1 LSILNEG
8 GMKKRLLA
16 LVMGA
21 VVLALPALAS
31 ADTVKVGNL
40 EKKPLKYS
48 VRCGSGDWM
57 LDTLNPLQ
65 NKNWTCKNS
74 EVSLQI
80 GTTNSDGSV
89 TEKTIALRDG
99 ITYALVKPGNT
110 DDYTAY
116 DTNLMVVVVNAST
129 RKLTFT
135 RSCSRVA
142 STPMTVAAKD
152 YSWVYAGSPPQ
163 CSPYTASIETDAT
176 DGSQTTVSR
185 PMTLGNIYTI
195 NWNDAR
201 QAWDIQEAR
210 QGGGATNG
218 N

>member
-1 LSILNEG
+1 
-8 GMKKRLLA
+8 MKKRVLA
-16 LVMGA
+16 FVMGA
-21 VVLALPALAS
+21 VVVALPALAS

-48 VRCGSGDWM
+48 VRCGDGNWK

-65 NKNWTCKNS
+65 NRNWTCANS
-74 EVSLQI
+74 QVSLQI

-89 TEKTIALRDG
+89 TEKTIALRNG
-99 ITYALVKPGNT
+99 ITYALVKPGSTN
-110 DDYTAY
+110 DYTAY
-116 DTNLMVVVVNAST
+116 DTNLMIVIVNASS

-135 RSCSRVA
+135 RSCSNMSPA
-142 STPMTVAAKD
+142 ALTVAAKD

-163 CSPYTASIETDAT
+163 CSPYTASIETNGS

-185 PMTLGNIYTI
+185 PMALGNIYTL

-210 QGGGATNG
+210 QGADATNANG

>member
-1 LSILNEG
+1 
-8 GMKKRLLA
+8 MKKRLLA

-48 VRCGSGDWM
+48 VRCGSGNWK

-65 NKNWTCKNS
+65 NRNWTCANS
-74 EVSLQI
+74 RVSLQI
-80 GTTNSDGSV
+80 GTTNDDGSV

-99 ITYALVKPGNT
+99 VTYALVKPGNT
-110 DDYTAY
+110 NDYIAY
-116 DTNLMVVVVNAST
+116 DTNLMVVIVNTSS

-135 RSCSRVA
+135 RSCGRVA
-142 STPMTVAAKD
+142 STALTVAAKD
-152 YSWVYAGSPPQ
+152 YSWVYAGNPPE
-163 CSPYTASIETDAT
+163 CSPYTAAIETNAN

-185 PMTLGNIYTI
+185 PMALGNIYTI

-201 QAWDIQEAR
+201 QAWDITEAR

>member
-1 LSILNEG
+1 
-8 GMKKRLLA
+8 MKKRLVA

-21 VVLALPALAS
+21 VVFALPALAS
-31 ADTVKVGNL
+31 ADSVKVGNL

-48 VRCGSGDWM
+48 VRCGSDGAWK

-65 NKNWTCKNS
+65 NRNWTCANS
-74 EVSLQI
+74 KVWLQI
-80 GTTNSDGSV
+80 GTTNNDGSV
-89 TEKTIALRDG
+89 TEKTIALNNG
-99 ITYALVKPGNT
+99 ITYALAKPGNT
-110 DDYTAY
+110 NDYTAY
-116 DTNLMVVVVNAST
+116 DTNLMVVVVNSSS

-135 RSCSRVA
+135 RSCSGVA
-142 STPMTVAAKD
+142 TTAMTIAPKD
-152 YSWVYAGSPPQ
+152 YSWIYAGSPPV
-163 CSPYTASIETDAT
+163 CSPYTASIETDAS

-185 PMTLGNIYTI
+185 PMALGNIYTI

-210 QGGGATNG
+210 QGAGATNG

>member
-1 LSILNEG
+1 
-8 GMKKRLLA
+8 MKKRLLA

-48 VRCGSGDWM
+48 IRCGSGDWT

-89 TEKTIALRDG
+89 TEKTIALKDG

-110 DDYTAY
+110 NDYTAY

-142 STPMTVAAKD
+142 SKALTVAAKD
-152 YSWVYAGSPPQ
+152 YSWVYAGSPPE
-163 CSPYTASIETDAT
+163 CSPYTASIETDAN

-195 NWNDAR
+195 NWNDAH